1 MEITFITL
9 WENAVLSELERTESL
24 LVQLFNQTQ
33 GRPEIFE
40 LLVLYNSNQVTLD
53 FIKTFIDDTIRKHS
67 LSSIENCS
75 IIDVLDV
82 YNFQLKNRG
91 VIEAKGELIV
101 FLDSALIPAEDW
113 LGELLNG
120 HPQHPNDLVSGMSYI
135 DHEDLK
141 GKAFALNWFFPLPT
155 SSKKLI
161 EVSLIHSNNFI
172 ARREIL
178 LANPFPKMA
187 EGVTRGADVLL
198 WEKMKA
204 KGIKIFIHEGA
215 RATHPC
221 PNGWSHFFNR
231 GMAEGRDAYQFLLE
245 KEKAE
250 KSPGWQFFKQYAL
263 RCQKVFT
270 NTFSKGK
277 SVDLQI
283 IEFPLVIGIMIFYY
297 HLYFLGGFAA
307 KFFPKYSGTR
317 WQRI

>member
-1 MEITFITL
+1 MKITFITL

-101 FLDSALIPAEDW
+101 FLDSDIIPAEDW

-120 HPQHPNDLVSGMSYI
+120 HTQHPNDLVSGMSYI